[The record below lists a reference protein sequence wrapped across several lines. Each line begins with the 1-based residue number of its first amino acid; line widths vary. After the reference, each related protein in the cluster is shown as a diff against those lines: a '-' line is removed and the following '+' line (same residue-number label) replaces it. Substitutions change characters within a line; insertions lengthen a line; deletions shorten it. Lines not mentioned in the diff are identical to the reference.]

1 MMVATAS
8 TKTDL
13 AREALAAARRVR
25 IRAGASA
32 ESPICIYDLV
42 DEHYRDEIELRFK
55 AAPSLEGLYV
65 RGEPSAGSA
74 SIIIVSALRPAGR
87 QRSTCAHELAHH
99 LFGHGSSID
108 QVVEDGTS
116 LRFEPNEHLANAFA
130 AFLTMPKLGILK
142 AFTDRD
148 TRPEQAP
155 PTTVYAVASQFGVG
169 FTTLVH
175 HLWLTLGAL
184 SAERARHLLRV
195 TPKRMREELLGAL
208 VPGELVLFDQ
218 HWRGRAV
225 DLAIG
230 DHLVVPAGATVEAD
244 TLKFLGKRSGGDAH
258 VAVRVGRGR
267 VIDVDSGNAAYV
279 RVSRP
284 QYEGRAMFRHLE
296 ESDDE

>member
-1 MMVATAS
+1 MMVASS

-32 ESPICIYDLV
+32 EVPICIFDLV
-42 DEHYRDEIELRFK
+42 EEHYRDEIELRFK

-65 RGEPSAGSA
+65 RGEHSAGTT

-87 QRSTCAHELAHH
+87 QRNTCAHELGHH
-99 LFGHGSSID
+99 VFGHGSSID
-108 QVVEDGTS
+108 EVVEDGTS
-116 LRFEPNEHLANAFA
+116 RHFEPNEHVANAFA

-148 TRPEQAP
+148 TRPEQAS

-169 FTTLVH
+169 FTTLVN

-184 SAERARHLLRV
+184 SADRATRLLKV
-195 TPKRMREELLGAL
+195 TPKRMREELLGAA

-218 HWRGRAV
+218 HWRGRAI
-225 DLAIG
+225 DLGLG
-230 DHLVVPAGATVEAD
+230 DHVIVPPGATVEAD
-244 TLKFLGKRSGGDAH
+244 TLKLVGKRSGGDAH

-267 VIDVDSGNAAYV
+267 VVDGDSGNAAYV
-279 RVSRP
+279 RVSRA
-284 QYEGRAMFRHLE
+284 QYEGRALFRHLE

>member
-1 MMVATAS
+1 MMVASS

-32 ESPICIYDLV
+32 EVPICIFDLV
-42 DEHYRDEIELRFK
+42 EEHYRDEIELRFK

-65 RGEPSAGSA
+65 RGEPSAGTT

-87 QRSTCAHELAHH
+87 QRNTCAHELGHH
-99 LFGHGSSID
+99 VFGHGSSID
-108 QVVEDGTS
+108 EVVEDGTS
-116 LRFEPNEHLANAFA
+116 RRFEPNELVANAFA

-142 AFTDRD
+142 GFTDRD
-148 TRPEQAP
+148 TRPEQAS

-169 FTTLVH
+169 FTTLVN
-175 HLWLTLGAL
+175 HLWLTLGAM
-184 SAERARHLLRV
+184 SADRAARLLKVR
-195 TPKRMREELLGAL
+195 PKRMREELLGAA

-218 HWRGRAV
+218 HWRGRAI
-225 DLAIG
+225 DLALG
-230 DHLVVPAGATVEAD
+230 DHVIVPPGAAVEAD
-244 TLKFLGKRSGGDAH
+244 TLKFVGKRPGGDAH

-267 VIDVDSGNAAYV
+267 VVDGDSGNAAYV
-279 RVSRP
+279 RVSRA
-284 QYEGRAMFRHLE
+284 QYEGRALFRHLE